1 MGKLLP
7 KSFYIRN
14 DVVQV
19 SKDLL
24 GKKLVSTLGGVK
36 TSGMIVE
43 TEAYRA
49 PDDKASHAYGN
60 HLTNRTK
67 TMFAEGGI
75 AYVYICYGIHH
86 LFNVV
91 SGEKGIAHVV
101 LIRGLEPIEGLDHMS
116 ARRKMDPTRTQLC
129 NGPGKFTRALAIT
142 KAHDTLNLLN
152 RRSGLWIEDYQ
163 TYTDLDIITGP
174 RVGMATAEECS
185 NWPFRFRIKNNPWTS
200 KPNHVW
206 YDLNE

>member
-7 KSFYIRN
+7 KSFYTRN
-14 DVVQV
+14 DVIQV

-67 TMFAEGGI
+67 TMFEEGGV

-91 SGEKGIAHVV
+91 SGEEGNAHVV
-101 LIRGLEPIEGLDHMS
+101 LIRGLEPIEGLEHMS
-116 ARRKMDPTRTQLC
+116 DRRKMKSNNTQLC
-129 NGPGKFTRALAIT
+129 NGPGKFTRAMAIT
-142 KAHDTLNLLN
+142 KAQDKLSLLH
-152 RRSGLWIEDYQ
+152 RQSKLWIEDFQ
-163 TYTDLDIITGP
+163 TCPEEDILEGP

-185 NWPFRFRIKNNPWTS
+185 NWPFRFRVKNNPWTS
-200 KPNHVW
+200 KPDHVW
-206 YDLNE
+206 YDLK